1 MRPYRKHTLTLTLV
15 VAAFLAACS
24 STTRV
29 LVYNIHAGKDAGG
42 VDNLQRVADLVR
54 STRADVVLLQE
65 VDRKTRRSSNVDHLA
80 ELMRLTGMNGAF
92 GKSLDYQGGDYGIAI
107 LSRWPFDAQE
117 TVPLR
122 TEPPQPRSGG
132 SVEPRVALLAETG
145 GIRIINTHI
154 DASREDTWR
163 LQEIESLIPIAK
175 RAYQGPVIA
184 GGDLNSE
191 PDSEVQRR
199 LRAAGFVDCDSGADL
214 TYPANV
220 PVKRIDYLYMIQGT
234 RCVSARVLDSQASD
248 HRAVLFEVTLRRRR

>member
-1 MRPYRKHTLTLTLV
+1 ML
-15 VAAFLAACS
+15 LAAVLLSSCS

-29 LVYNIHAGKDAGG
+29 LVYNIHAGKDAAG

-80 ELMRLTGMNGAF
+80 ELMRLTGMHGVF
-92 GKSLDYQGGDYGIAI
+92 GKSLDYQGGDYGIAM
-107 LSRWPFDAQE
+107 LSRWPFDAEE
-117 TVPLR
+117 TISLPVQ
-122 TEPPQPRSGG
+122 PPQVRSGG
-132 SVEPRVALLAETG
+132 LIEPRVALLAETG

-154 DASREDTWR
+154 DASREDTYR
-163 LQEIESLIPIAK
+163 LQEIEGLIPIAK
-175 RAYQGPVIA
+175 RPYPGPIIA

-199 LRAAGFVDCDSGADL
+199 LRAAGFIDCAAGAGL
-214 TYPANV
+214 TYPANT
-220 PVKRIDYLYMIQGT
+220 PVKRIDYLYMIAGAKC
-234 RCVSARVLDSQASD
+234 RSARVLDSQASD